1 MPKNALESKINRA
14 IGELPGGTR
23 WLYSPE
29 TMSRGVSHA
38 LFTVQPSEGRESGI
52 PVPASRYLGSLLFDK
67 AVGVKLTTAREMLQ
81 IFQRAPQ
88 SRTSAW
94 KVFELFALAALQ
106 RKGGTYPI
114 TPMDATG
121 NTNKN
126 LVVMP
131 AGDTSRAVLS
141 FQQDSELEALS
152 SGHPGKVI
160 IPMSSTFPTVDG
172 MIFDARGRT
181 WLLRLTIAK
190 KHILRTSGLERLKRA
205 LPNKY
210 QPNEKVKWKVV
221 LVTLENESVDSAPI
235 VGSEKEF
242 WMTNTERY
250 IMRVSEDTLF
260 RD

>member
-1 MPKNALESKINRA
+1 
-14 IGELPGGTR
+14 
-23 WLYSPE
+23 
-29 TMSRGVSHA
+29 
-38 LFTVQPSEGRESGI
+38 
-52 PVPASRYLGSLLFDK
+52 
-67 AVGVKLTTAREMLQ
+67 
-81 IFQRAPQ
+81 
-88 SRTSAW
+88 
-94 KVFELFALAALQ
+94 
-106 RKGGTYPI
+106 
-114 TPMDATG
+114 
-121 NTNKN
+121 
-126 LVVMP
+126 
-131 AGDTSRAVLS
+131 
-141 FQQDSELEALS
+141 
-152 SGHPGKVI
+152 
-160 IPMSSTFPTVDG
+160 MSSTFPTVDG

-210 QPNEKVKWKVV
+210 QPKEKAKWKVV